1 MSLMAAWP
9 KARLTTPGSSETG
22 QDCDSLSASRPAIDI
37 DRESLLGEGSQPL
50 PEVFE
55 RLYDEYRDRVY
66 WYLLR
71 RTGRPEDAADLTQEV
86 FLKAFRIRDQYRV
99 DRGSIASWLL
109 TISRSLANTFGS
121 SRRPTVDWAVLPE
134 ATMGFHPG
142 PDADPIEVDELDRLR
157 TCLRQ
162 LEPRGQELIL
172 LRFES
177 GLTVN
182 EISAVLGKT
191 TEATKK
197 QLQRTLQR
205 LREIYDDDTR

>member
-1 MSLMAAWP
+1 MAAWP
-9 KARLTTPGSSETG
+9 KARLTTSSETG
-22 QDCDSLSASRPAIDI
+22 LGGGSPSSSRPAIHVERD
-37 DRESLLGEGSQPL
+37 SLLGEGTRSL
-50 PEVFE
+50 AEAFE
-55 RLYDEYRDRVY
+55 SLYDEYRDRVY

-71 RTGRPEDAADLTQEV
+71 RTGSVEDAADLTQEV

-99 DRGSIASWLL
+99 DRGSVASWLL

-121 SRRPTVDWAVLPE
+121 SSRPTVDWAVLPE

-142 PDADPIEVDELDRLR
+142 PDADPIQVDEFDRLR

-177 GLTVN
+177 GLTVS
-182 EISAVLGKT
+182 EISTVIGKT

-197 QLQRTLQR
+197 QLQRTLKR
-205 LREIYDDDTR
+205 LREVYDDDAR